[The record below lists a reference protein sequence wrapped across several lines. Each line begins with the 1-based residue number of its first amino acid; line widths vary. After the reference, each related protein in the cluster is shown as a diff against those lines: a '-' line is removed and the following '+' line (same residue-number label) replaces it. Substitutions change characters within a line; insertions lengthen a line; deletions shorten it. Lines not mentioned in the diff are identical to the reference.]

1 MMTDLIE
8 TPEPHHQ
15 RQSFIES
22 RGRWVVLALLTIG
35 VGLLV
40 IDHWAH
46 ALGVL
51 PYLILL
57 ACPLM
62 HFFMHGGHGHRHHHS
77 VQPASRNTDPPE
89 DNERQ

>member
-1 MMTDLIE
+1 VTDRV
-8 TPEPHHQ
+8 H
-15 RQSFIES
+15 
-22 RGRWVVLALLTIG
+22 WVVWAVAG
-35 VGLLV
+35 VGAVLLV

-62 HFFMHGGHGHRHHHS
+62 HLFMHGKHRHGAGHDHR
-77 VQPASRNTDPPE
+77 PAEPDP
-89 DNERQ
+89 RRSGG